1 MKHRIDRILR
11 ALYIAEDVGRIATI
25 LAMTILV
32 FIQVMA
38 RIFFK
43 WSSPAMEEAA
53 RFIMIWSIFIGAVVT
68 TREDSHIRM
77 GGFFRGRKAKLWFE
91 LVAKAAALFFLCV
104 FVSWSYDFVQHSI
117 RRGMNSIVLQVP
129 MVVVHSCF
137 LVTGIL
143 MVFHTVVHF
152 IGQIRSI
159 FAFYRGINP

>member
-1 MKHRIDRILR
+1 MKNRFNRLLRI
-11 ALYIAEDVGRIATI
+11 LYIAEDSGRIATI
-25 LAMTILV
+25 LTMTILV

-53 RFIMIWSIFIGAVVT
+53 RFIMVWSIFIGAVVT

-77 GGFFRGRKAKLWFE
+77 GGIFRGAKGELWFE
-91 LVAKAAALFFLCV
+91 LFVKAIALLFLCV

-143 MVFHTVVHF
+143 MVFHTLVNFIRQIGNVVV
-152 IGQIRSI
+152 
-159 FAFYRGINP
+159 FYKGIKK

>member
-1 MKHRIDRILR
+1 MEGSTNKVLRIL
-11 ALYIAEDVGRIATI
+11 LIAEDTGRIATI
-25 LAMTILV
+25 VAMTILV

-53 RFIMIWSIFIGAVVT
+53 RFIMVWSIFIGAVVT
-68 TREDSHIRM
+68 TREDSHIKM
-77 GGFFRGRKAKLWFE
+77 GGIFRGEKGELWFE
-91 LVAKAAALFFLCV
+91 LFAKAIALFFLCI

-117 RRGMNSIVLQVP
+117 RRGMNSIVLSVP

-143 MVFHTVVHF
+143 MVFHTLVHF
-152 IGQIRSI
+152 VRQIRKV
-159 FAFYRGINP
+159 FVFYRGIKK

>member
-1 MKHRIDRILR
+1 MEGRTNKVLRIL
-11 ALYIAEDVGRIATI
+11 LIAEDTGRIATI
-25 LAMTILV
+25 VAMTILV

-53 RFIMIWSIFIGAVVT
+53 RFIMVWSIFIGAVVT

-77 GGFFRGRKAKLWFE
+77 GGIFRGEKGKLWFE
-91 LVAKAAALFFLCV
+91 LIAKAIALFFLCI

-117 RRGMNSIVLQVP
+117 NRGMNSIVLRVP

-143 MVFHTVVHF
+143 MVFHTLVHF
-152 IGQIRSI
+152 VRQIRKVYM
-159 FAFYRGINP
+159 FYLGSKK